1 MTMHREAEDQIEH
14 KIQRLN
20 LLAFPRDANPVCEL
34 TGTRA
39 NVELVTQ
46 YLTL

>member
-1 MTMHREAEDQIEH
+1 MEPEDHAEY

-20 LLAFPRDANPVCEL
+20 LLAFPRDQNPICEL

>member
-1 MTMHREAEDQIEH
+1 MEPEEQIEY

-20 LLAFPRDANPVCEL
+20 LLAFPRDANPICEL
-34 TGTRA
+34 TGGRA

-46 YLTL
+46 YLTLQ